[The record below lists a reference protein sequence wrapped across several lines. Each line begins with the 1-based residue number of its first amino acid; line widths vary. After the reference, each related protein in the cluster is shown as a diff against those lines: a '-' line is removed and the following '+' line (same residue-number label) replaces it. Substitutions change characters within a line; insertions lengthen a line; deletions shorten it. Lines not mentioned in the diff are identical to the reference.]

1 MNIWFFLVLMVNIT
15 TTKSDLLRLGTL
27 LRSMLSIWA
36 LINETTLEG
45 EINHKS
51 KNNCNANLQ
60 DVPFAE

>member
-1 MNIWFFLVLMVNIT
+1 MNIWFFLLLMVNIT
-15 TTKSDLLRLGTL
+15 IELLCMATL

-51 KNNCNANLQ
+51 ENNCNNNRQ
-60 DVPFAE
+60 DIPFAG